1 MKNPWVKYLLL
12 RLGTFF
18 VILAG
23 MLALRLD
30 AYFSTVIAAVMAL
43 SLSLLFFG
51 KQRDAVSKSIYD
63 SRNKKNDN
71 DSDHEDQ
78 ALNDSKKKLTD
89 RNRS

>member
-12 RLGTFF
+12 RVGTFL

-30 AYFSTVIAAVMAL
+30 AYFSTMIAAVMAL

-51 KQRDAVSKSIYD
+51 KQRDEVSKSIYE
-63 SRNKKNDN
+63 SRNKKNDS
-71 DSDHEDQ
+71 DSNHEDQ
-78 ALNDSKKKLTD
+78 ALSDPDK
-89 RNRS
+89 